1 MAEVEDETDVENST
15 SFWTSFTSRIG
26 EMRLE
31 LKTLLPDVV
40 ADAEKL
46 QQIKLQ
52 LSGLQTCKFL
62 RYFRPNY

>member
-1 MAEVEDETDVENST
+1 MAEIEDETEVENST
-15 SFWTSFTSRIG
+15 SFWTSFTNRIG

-62 RYFRPNY
+62 KYLRPKY